1 MKAFVTG
8 ATGFLGSHVARV
20 LADQGADL
28 RLLVRATSN
37 LRNLQGLKA
46 ETATGDLRDAG
57 SLEKAMSGCDT
68 VFHVAADYRL
78 WARDPWEMY
87 RSNVEGT
94 RAILEAARKNGVRRV
109 VHTSSVATIGFTENG
124 HPADEDSPVSL
135 DDMIGHYK
143 RSKFMAEQIALEA
156 GRSGLHVVTVN
167 PTTPVG
173 EQDVK
178 PTPTGRIV
186 LDFLK
191 RKFPAYVETGLNLVD
206 VRECARGHVAALE
219 KGKAGERYI
228 LGGENLTLKQIL
240 DKLAM
245 ITGLPSPTVK
255 LPYVFAFAA
264 GVVDEAIT
272 GRLLHREP
280 RATVDTV
287 RMGKKE
293 DVREFGQS
301 GARTGLENCAGR
313 RCTPAGG
320 RIGSGPT
327 DMSKVAIVAALER
340 EVRGLVRQWRVMEK
354 EHAGRGFRFFENIDV
369 VLVCGGVG
377 AEAARRAAEAVIAIY
392 APGVVYSVG
401 FAGALD
407 PRLKVGDV
415 VQPQS
420 VVNAGDGSRVRL
432 GRGKDV
438 LVSFGAVAGPA
449 QKAKLRESFAA
460 QAVDME
466 AAAVARAAEAR
477 GVEFAVLKVVSDEFD
492 FSFPAMERFVDSDG
506 RFLEGRFALYAAVR
520 PWLWLQVARMARNS
534 SRASRALCDALRK
547 IDQTP
552 IPAVSDAREA
562 VNHR

>member
-94 RAILEAARKNGVRRV
+94 RAILEAARKNGVSRV
-109 VHTSSVATIGFTENG
+109 VHTSSVATMGFTENG

-135 DDMIGHYK
+135 ADMIGHYK

-156 GRSGLHVVTVN
+156 GRSGLYVVTVN

-228 LGGENLTLKQIL
+228 LGGEDLTLKQIL
-240 DKLAM
+240 DKLAK

-255 LPYVFAFAA
+255 LPYVFAFVA

-287 RMGKKE
+287 RMGKKKMFASSSKAQ
-293 DVREFGQS
+293 RELGW
-301 GARTGLENCAGR
+301 
-313 RCTPAGG
+313 
-320 RIGSGPT
+320 
-327 DMSKVAIVAALER
+327 KIV
-340 EVRGLVRQWRVMEK
+340 
-354 EHAGRGFRFFENIDV
+354 
-369 VLVCGGVG
+369 
-377 AEAARRAAEAVIAIY
+377 
-392 APGVVYSVG
+392 P
-401 FAGALD
+401 
-407 PRLKVGDV
+407 
-415 VQPQS
+415 
-420 VVNAGDGSRVRL
+420 
-432 GRGKDV
+432 
-438 LVSFGAVAGPA
+438 
-449 QKAKLRESFAA
+449 
-460 QAVDME
+460 
-466 AAAVARAAEAR
+466 
-477 GVEFAVLKVVSDEFD
+477 VE
-492 FSFPAMERFVDSDG
+492 
-506 RFLEGRFALYAAVR
+506 
-520 PWLWLQVARMARNS
+520 
-534 SRASRALCDALRK
+534 DALR
-547 IDQTP
+547 
-552 IPAVSDAREA
+552 RA
-562 VNHR
+562 VNWFRANGYV

>member
-94 RAILEAARKNGVRRV
+94 RAILEAARKNGVSRV
-109 VHTSSVATIGFTENG
+109 VHTSSVATMGFTVNG

-135 DDMIGHYK
+135 ADMIGHYK

-156 GRSGLHVVTVN
+156 GRSGLYVVTVN

-206 VRECARGHVAALE
+206 VRECARGHLAALE

-228 LGGENLTLKQIL
+228 LGGEDLTLKQIL
-240 DKLAM
+240 DKLAK

-255 LPYVFAFAA
+255 LPYVFAFVA

-287 RMGKKE
+287 RMGKKKMFASSNKAQ
-293 DVREFGQS
+293 RELGW
-301 GARTGLENCAGR
+301 
-313 RCTPAGG
+313 
-320 RIGSGPT
+320 
-327 DMSKVAIVAALER
+327 KIVPVEAAL
-340 EVRGLVRQWRVMEK
+340 
-354 EHAGRGFRFFENIDV
+354 
-369 VLVCGGVG
+369 
-377 AEAARRAAEAVIAIY
+377 RRA
-392 APGVVYSVG
+392 
-401 FAGALD
+401 
-407 PRLKVGDV
+407 
-415 VQPQS
+415 
-420 VVNAGDGSRVRL
+420 
-432 GRGKDV
+432 
-438 LVSFGAVAGPA
+438 
-449 QKAKLRESFAA
+449 
-460 QAVDME
+460 VDWF
-466 AAAVARAAEAR
+466 RAN
-477 GVEFAVLKVVSDEFD
+477 GYV
-492 FSFPAMERFVDSDG
+492 
-506 RFLEGRFALYAAVR
+506 
-520 PWLWLQVARMARNS
+520 
-534 SRASRALCDALRK
+534 
-547 IDQTP
+547 
-552 IPAVSDAREA
+552 
-562 VNHR
+562 